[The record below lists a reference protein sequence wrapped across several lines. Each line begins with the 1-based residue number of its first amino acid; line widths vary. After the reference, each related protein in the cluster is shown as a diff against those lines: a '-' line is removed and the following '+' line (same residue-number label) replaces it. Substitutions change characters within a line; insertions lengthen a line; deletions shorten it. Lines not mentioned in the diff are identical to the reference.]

1 MGSKM
6 RRRRRISWVGLWVDG
21 GVKALVQAVTWT
33 CPDGMVSFPM
43 TGTAYSR
50 YSSSVQCS
58 LQCILVHNLGACTSL
73 CVLVQLGLGAVV
85 LVPLSEYCVWL
96 KLTVTVFDKCRHSP
110 YRSIATN
117 VEDYRRTLV
126 QISRAGVL
134 GWSLQMRNMKEQI
147 GDWAHNAGGHSLS
160 KVKMP
165 ASNSKICTKLY
176 YESRRTFRLE
186 QICFWGEPW
195 SVRGC

>member
-50 YSSSVQCS
+50 YLSSVQCS

-73 CVLVQLGLGAVV
+73 CVLVQLGSGAVV
-85 LVPLSEYCVWL
+85 LVPFSPYCVWL
-96 KLTVTVFDKCRHSP
+96 KPLQQ
-110 YRSIATN
+110 
-117 VEDYRRTLV
+117 TL
-126 QISRAGVL
+126 
-134 GWSLQMRNMKEQI
+134 
-147 GDWAHNAGGHSLS
+147 
-160 KVKMP
+160 
-165 ASNSKICTKLY
+165 
-176 YESRRTFRLE
+176 RTFRELWCGYQE
-186 QICFWGEPW
+186 QEYLVYKWEIWKNRSGIGRIMQEDTACQKSKCLRLIPRYAQNSTMNREELLGWNKYVSEENLGVCEGVSIDP
-195 SVRGC
+195 SMAGCAGVK